1 MTPDLTTELAAFI
14 AEYER
19 AANSH
24 DVGRVLA
31 LIAEDATY
39 WFTDG
44 SYRGREEIAGALER
58 TFATIHEEV
67 YEIRELEW
75 VALTD
80 ELAACRYH
88 FFWRGVVDGQPSSGR
103 GRGTN
108 VVVRRDAAWQ
118 VHHEH
123 LSY

>member
-1 MTPDLTTELAAFI
+1 M

-24 DVGRVLA
+24 DVRRVLP

-44 SYRGREEIAGALER
+44 SYRGRDEIGRALER
-58 TFATIHEEV
+58 TFAAIHDEV

-75 VALTD
+75 FAVTED
-80 ELAACRYH
+80 VAACRYR
-88 FFWRGVVDGQPSSGR
+88 FSWRGVVDGQARAGR

-108 VVVRRDAAWQ
+108 VVVRRGGAWQ
-118 VHHEH
+118 IQHEH
-123 LSY
+123 LSH